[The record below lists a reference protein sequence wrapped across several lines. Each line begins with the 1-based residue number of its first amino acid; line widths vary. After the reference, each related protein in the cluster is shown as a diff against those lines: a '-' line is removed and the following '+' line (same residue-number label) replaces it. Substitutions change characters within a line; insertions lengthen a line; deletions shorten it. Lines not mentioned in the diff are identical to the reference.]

1 MGYIPNIKLMTKIY
15 SKIEYCNI
23 YWYKEGTDILHR
35 EDGPAVEYADGEKRW
50 YQNGKIH
57 RVDGPAIEYPNG
69 SRWWVINGQ
78 FHRTD
83 GPALEMKNS
92 YKQYWL
98 YGNEYSNIHSDEEW
112 IIFQIL
118 N

>member
-1 MGYIPNIKLMTKIY
+1 MDYISNNKLMIKIY
-15 SKIEYCNI
+15 SKIEYGNI
-23 YWYKEGTDILHR
+23 FWYKKGTNILHR
-35 EDGPAVEYADGEKRW
+35 EDGPAIEYADGEKRW
-50 YQNGKIH
+50 YQNGILH
-57 RVDGPAIEYPNG
+57 REDGPAIELASGN
-69 SRWWVINGQ
+69 RWWCQNGQ

-83 GPALEMKNS
+83 GPALEMKNN

-98 YGNEYSNIHSDEEW
+98 YGNEYPNIHSDEEW